1 MKPFEPLNIITDV
14 LVQGFRCLKLN
25 QIVNFSNGY
34 SSSSEKKTTFCKL
47 ISQYEEGK

>member
-14 LVQGFRCLKLN
+14 LVQGVRCLKLN
-25 QIVNFSNGY
+25 QIVNFSKGY
-34 SSSSEKKTTFCKL
+34 SSSSEKKTTFYKL